1 MKMILLGSKMISGDK
16 IKFLM
21 STYLK
26 PLLLIFFFFT
36 FCANAQKTEKNKNE
50 FDGPYLIYQGDSILV
65 KTIDYRSVNASL
77 KSYARINKGN
87 VKIEVKFSDFPDKN
101 FQVDLR
107 KNITNEPSVW
117 KQPEKMFVISDIEGE
132 FDAFRNLL
140 LANKI
145 INEKYEWTFGK
156 GHVVVCGDLF
166 DRGKEVP
173 ATLWLL
179 YKLEDDAKTKGGYVH
194 TILGNHDIMNL
205 AGNLK
210 YLDKKYLKSAELMN
224 TSYDNLYDENT
235 ELGRWLRSKN
245 LIEKIGN
252 NLCLH
257 GGISPEVNGLKLS
270 VEELNQIS
278 KPYIGWKDLKNTVTD
293 QKILDIFSS
302 TIGLFWYRGYFKGPP
317 LEESAVDQTL
327 KMYHAKCIIV
337 GHTILKNNISF
348 YYNGKVLAVD
358 VNQHEGNH
366 QAVLYENKQWYKLDL
381 TGDKK
386 PLNK

>member
-1 MKMILLGSKMISGDK
+1 MTKY
-16 IKFLM
+16 IKPSFLV
-21 STYLK
+21 
-26 PLLLIFFFFT
+26 FFFLIVI
-36 FCANAQKTEKNKNE
+36 CANAQKVEKMGNE
-50 FDGPYLIYQGDSILV
+50 FDGPYLIYQGDNLLV
-65 KTIDYRSVNASL
+65 KTINYKSVDEPVQV
-77 KSYARINKGN
+77 KSYPQKNKEGL
-87 VKIEVKFSDFPDKN
+87 KIEVQFSDFPDKN
-101 FQVDLR
+101 FQVKLR

-117 KQPEKMFVISDIEGE
+117 EQPEKMFVISDIEGE

-156 GHVVVCGDLF
+156 GHVVICGDLF

-179 YKLEDDAKTKGGYVH
+179 YKLEDAARAKGGYVH

-210 YLDKKYLKSAELMN
+210 YLDKKYLKSAELMKVP
-224 TSYDNLYDENT
+224 YHDLYDENT
-235 ELGRWLRSKN
+235 ELGKWLRSKN
-245 LIEKIGN
+245 LIEKIGD

-257 GGISPEVNGLKLS
+257 GGISPEVNDLKLS
-270 VEELNQIS
+270 VKELNQLS

-302 TIGLFWYRGYFKGPP
+302 TIGLFWYRGYFKEPA
-317 LEESAVDQTL
+317 LDESVVDQTL
-327 KMYHAKCIIV
+327 KMYQVKRIIV
-337 GHTILKNNISF
+337 GHTILKNNVSF

-358 VNQHEGNH
+358 VNQHDGDH
-366 QAVLYENKQWYKLDL
+366 QAVLYENKQWYRLDL
-381 TGDKK
+381 TG
-386 PLNK
+386 NKMQLK